1 MIPFPSLFH
10 LHHYIRNLPIKYFYA
25 GQFVFCSEK
34 EKKKGNKS
42 TPKKPQKPRPT
53 YLTNAREATSSE

>member
-1 MIPFPSLFH
+1 MILFPSLFH
-10 LHHYIRNLPIKYFYA
+10 LHHYIRNLPIKYSYA
-25 GQFVFCSEK
+25 EQFIFCSEK
-34 EKKKGNKS
+34 EKKENKS